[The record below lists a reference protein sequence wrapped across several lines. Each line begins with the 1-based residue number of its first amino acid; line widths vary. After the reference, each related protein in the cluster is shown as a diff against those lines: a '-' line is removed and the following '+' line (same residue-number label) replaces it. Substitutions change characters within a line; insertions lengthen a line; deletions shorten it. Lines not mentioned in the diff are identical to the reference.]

1 METAFENSNNYTGNE
16 QTTNENNATRNYNGM
31 KMSAPHANLVLTFGI
46 ISIFT
51 FCCCSGILGI
61 IFAILALVF
70 AAKSK
75 KEFNANREL
84 YDENSFGKVRSG
96 KTCAI
101 IGLVLG
107 LIIFTIAIVV
117 VNVLSPDEL
126 MHIDGGWNQMGY

>member
-1 METAFENSNNYTGNE
+1 METTYENNNNFNVNENSGNE
-16 QTTNENNATRNYNGM
+16 PKQTPKNNGM
-31 KMSAPHANLVLTFGI
+31 KMSAPHANLVLSFGI
-46 ISIFT
+46 VSIFT

-84 YDENSFGKVRSG
+84 YDETSFGKVRSG

-107 LIIFTIAIVV
+107 LIILTIAIVV
-117 VNVLSPDEL
+117 VNIFSPDEL
-126 MHIDGGWNQMGY
+126 MHIEGGWNQMGY

>member
-1 METAFENSNNYTGNE
+1 M
-16 QTTNENNATRNYNGM
+16 
-31 KMSAPHANLVLTFGI
+31 
-46 ISIFT
+46 
-51 FCCCSGILGI
+51 GI
-61 IFAILALVF
+61 IFAVLALIF